1 MEFYDAYHF
10 LKKYPIFKGHF
21 SQCLDM
27 YIVKVDPLTKRIED
41 DAVRNTE
48 TNVWLECGP
57 WVLSPYEINFV
68 PAHDISLDCG
78 GDTFEEA
85 ICRLADLVAEHE
97 SEYMIDNTPPE
108 LSNT

>member
-10 LKKYPIFKGHF
+10 LKKHPIFKGHF

-27 YIVKVDPLTKRIED
+27 YIVKVDPLTKRI
-41 DAVRNTE
+41 
-48 TNVWLECGP
+48 ECGP

-97 SEYMIDNTPPE
+97 SEYMIDNTPPG
-108 LSNT
+108 LSNS

>member
-10 LKKYPIFKGHF
+10 LKKHPVFKGHF

-41 DAVRNTE
+41 DTVRNTA

-57 WVLSPYEINFV
+57 WVFSPYEKDFA
-68 PAHDISLDCG
+68 PAHDISLDCS

-85 ICRLADLVAEHE
+85 IFCLADLVAEYE
-97 SEYMIDNTPPE
+97 SEYVIDNIPPD
-108 LSNT
+108 